1 MIIHT
6 IFFIQFH
13 KLFIFNNQLQ
23 WSYNF
28 CLFQLTKVFKLGT
41 LFLRKLISYRHRV
54 VFILRT
60 IQRVLISLY
69 PRFSLYFIKLII
81 KVQLFLYRLYQSI
94 FWENLYRFRGLK
106 PNFHGKFLKPWVQLI
121 FYYQLLEPWI

>member
-1 MIIHT
+1 VIIHT

-13 KLFIFNNQLQ
+13 KLFVFNNQLQ

-41 LFLRKLISYRHRV
+41 LFLRKLISYRHHV

-60 IQRVLISLY
+60 IQRALISLY
-69 PRFSLYFIKLII
+69 LRFYLYFIKRLI
-81 KVQLFLYRLYQSI
+81 KVRLFLYRLYQSI
-94 FWENLYRFRGLK
+94 FWENLYRFRDLK
-106 PNFHGKFLKPWVQLI
+106 PISHGKFLELWVQLI
-121 FYYQLLEPWI
+121 FYCQLLEPLI